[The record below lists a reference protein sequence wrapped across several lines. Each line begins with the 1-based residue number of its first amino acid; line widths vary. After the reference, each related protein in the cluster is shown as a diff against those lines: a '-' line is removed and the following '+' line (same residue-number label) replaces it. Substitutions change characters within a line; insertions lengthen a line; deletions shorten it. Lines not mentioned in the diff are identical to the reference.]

1 MLKNLGPTSICIIQR
16 SLKIDGQNSLDMQII
31 SEDKKKTKNQPAKIT
46 TFLTLEERD
55 YSKFNLKFKLKQQA
69 NKINESVR
77 GKSG

>member
-1 MLKNLGPTSICIIQR
+1 
-16 SLKIDGQNSLDMQII
+16 LKIDGQISLDVQLI

-69 NKINESVR
+69 IKINESVR

>member
-1 MLKNLGPTSICIIQR
+1 
-16 SLKIDGQNSLDMQII
+16 LKIDGQNSLDVQLI
-31 SEDKKKTKNQPAKIT
+31 SEDKKKAKNQPSKIT

-69 NKINESVR
+69 IKINESVR